1 MNVLIIAPHPD
12 DEVLGCGGTIAKRA
26 SQGHNV
32 YVCVVTKG
40 GEPLFH
46 EKDVEQVRSECREAD
61 RLLGVKETFFLDY
74 PAVRLEEVPRYLLNN
89 GILKA
94 VQSVRPDEVYL
105 PHRGDMQLDHKMI
118 VDAAMVALRPKYE
131 HVISRIYSYET
142 LSETGWDLPNV
153 VNEFIPTVYEDI
165 SDTLRRNGVKIPE
178 GSVLYDFDAFN
189 GEIMTATVYYV
200 SGNTVDKTVAV
211 SNENA
216 TKEEIEEAV
225 LRLQKGGAVRGETL
239 SVREFAMLADALSE
253 IRERRCEAR

>member
-61 RLLGVKETFFLDY
+61 RLLGVKETIFLDY

-105 PHRGDMQLDHKMI
+105 RHRGDMQLDHKMI

-165 SDTLRRNGVKIPE
+165 METMEKKLAAMRIFQSQLADFPAARSLEAIEALAKYRGAMVNVRAAEALDSHRSTDLNPTVKAEYPE
-178 GSVLYDFDAFN
+178 
-189 GEIMTATVYYV
+189 I
-200 SGNTVDKTVAV
+200 
-211 SNENA
+211 A
-216 TKEEIEEAV
+216 TK
-225 LRLQKGGAVRGETL
+225 
-239 SVREFAMLADALSE
+239 
-253 IRERRCEAR
+253 